1 MRLSSLVAHLMIVA
15 GSAGRVFGQAAA
27 APPETGDAV
36 VFVYGHSQPTVVC
49 APLRACAIEL
59 EAGERVLATALGDTE
74 RWLVDQ
80 AITGVHTPLIIVKP
94 TACDIATNLV
104 ISTDR
109 RVYDLALE
117 SPVCV
122 AHRAVGYTRRVRFT
136 YPAGSVVSQA
146 VAVAAQA
153 EFHPES
159 LSFTYRWTVDRR
171 IAWSPVAVY
180 DDGTHVYV
188 RLPESAKR
196 DDLPVLLQVRDDK
209 TTALLPYVVVNNTY
223 VTDRIFARAILRAG
237 SRQIEIVNET
247 VNARSVNAV
256 NAVNAANA
264 REATAP

>member
-1 MRLSSLVAHLMIVA
+1 MRVAHLMIVA
-15 GSAGRVFGQAAA
+15 GCTTRLFAQV
-27 APPETGDAV
+27 PETGDGV
-36 VFVYGHSQPTVVC
+36 VFAYGHSQPTVVC

-80 AITGVHTPLIIVKP
+80 VLTGAHTPLIIVKP
-94 TACDIATNLV
+94 TACDIATNVV

-122 AHRAVGYTRRVRFT
+122 AHRAVVYTRRVRFT
-136 YPAGSVVSQA
+136 YP
-146 VAVAAQA
+146 VALQSPAAAA

-159 LSFTYRWTVDRR
+159 LSFTYRWTPDRHV
-171 IAWSPVAVY
+171 AWSPVAVY

-196 DDLPVLLQVRDDK
+196 DDLPVLLQERDDK
-209 TTALLPYVVVNNTY
+209 STSLVPYVVANNTY

-237 SRQIEIVNET
+237 SKQIEIVN
-247 VNARSVNAV
+247 AR
-256 NAVNAANA
+256 
-264 REATAP
+264 